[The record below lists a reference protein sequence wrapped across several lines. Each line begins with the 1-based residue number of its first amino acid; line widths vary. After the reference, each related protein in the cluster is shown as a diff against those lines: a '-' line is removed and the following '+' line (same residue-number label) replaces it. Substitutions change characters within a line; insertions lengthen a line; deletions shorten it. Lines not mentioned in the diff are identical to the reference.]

1 MTDSHL
7 QLVTRL
13 KEQLLEPVKRQFI
26 GKDEIID
33 LLGITLVARE
43 NLFLHGPPGTAKS
56 AIVHALASRIVGK
69 SFDYLLTRFTEP
81 NELFGP
87 FDISRLKEGEL
98 VTNTEGML
106 PEAEV
111 IFLDELFNANSAIL
125 NNLLTALNE
134 RTFRRG
140 RETYQLPALT
150 FVGASNNLPEDET
163 LRALFDRFL
172 IRASCGPVDDDQ
184 LRAVLTTGWKSEGG
198 IKPEPALTADEIREL
213 QNLIPS
219 VDLSGSTDVYLELVQ
234 KLRQAGLDLSDRRA
248 VRLQRVIASS
258 AILSGRLTSR
268 PSDLWILRHIWDR
281 EEQIEILSSI
291 VTSSL
296 ASFSEEPDDHPASGQ
311 SPAPDPERINS
322 LLGDLARRSGEA
334 STDLEKHSLA
344 DEARHLAS
352 QLEWLPG
359 SPAKNALQE
368 KMNSLWENLPG

>member
-7 QLVTRL
+7 TLITKL
-13 KEQLLEPVKRQFI
+13 KEQLLDPVKKQFI

-56 AIVHALASRIVGK
+56 AIVNAISQRIIGK

-98 VTNTEGML
+98 VTSTEGML

-163 LRALFDRFL
+163 LR
-172 IRASCGPVDDDQ
+172 
-184 LRAVLTTGWKSEGG
+184 
-198 IKPEPALTADEIREL
+198 
-213 QNLIPS
+213 
-219 VDLSGSTDVYLELVQ
+219 
-234 KLRQAGLDLSDRRA
+234 
-248 VRLQRVIASS
+248 
-258 AILSGRLTSR
+258 
-268 PSDLWILRHIWDR
+268 
-281 EEQIEILSSI
+281 
-291 VTSSL
+291 
-296 ASFSEEPDDHPASGQ
+296 
-311 SPAPDPERINS
+311 
-322 LLGDLARRSGEA
+322 
-334 STDLEKHSLA
+334 
-344 DEARHLAS
+344 
-352 QLEWLPG
+352 
-359 SPAKNALQE
+359 
-368 KMNSLWENLPG
+368 

>member
-7 QLVTRL
+7 ALVSRL
-13 KEQLLEPVKRQFI
+13 KKQLLDPVKKQFI

-56 AIVHALASRIVGK
+56 AIVHALARRIVGK

-98 VTNTEGML
+98 VTNTKGML
-106 PEAEV
+106 PEAEI

-140 RETYQLPALT
+140 RESYQLPALT

-184 LRAVLTTGWKSEGG
+184 LRAVLATGWKSEGTG
-198 IKPEPALTADEIREL
+198 NPEPTITAAEIREL
-213 QNLIPS
+213 QSLIPQ
-219 VDLSGSTDVYLELVQ
+219 VDLSDSTDIYLELIQ

-258 AILSGRLTSR
+258 AILSGRLATR
-268 PSDLWILRHIWDR
+268 PNDLWILRHIWDR
-281 EEQIEILSSI
+281 EEQIDILSAI

-296 ASFSEEPDDHPASGQ
+296 ASFAKAPDDHPSAGQ
-311 SPAPDPERINS
+311 LPTPDPERLNVHLDE
-322 LLGDLARRSGEA
+322 LLIRATNA
-334 STDLEKHSLA
+334 AHDLEKHSLA
-344 DEARHLAS
+344 DEARLLSS
-352 QLEWLPG
+352 QLDWLPET
-359 SPAKNALQE
+359 PAKSALQE
-368 KMNSLWENLPG
+368 KMETLWQQLPA

>member
-7 QLVTRL
+7 TLVTKL
-13 KEQLLEPVKRQFI
+13 KSQLLDPVKKQFV

-56 AIVHALASRIVGK
+56 AIVHALANRIIGK
-69 SFDYLLTRFTEP
+69 TFDYLLTRFTEP

-98 VTNTEGML
+98 VTNTDGML

-172 IRASCGPVDDDQ
+172 IRASCSPVSDDQ
-184 LRAVLTTGWKSEGG
+184 LRAVLSTGWQSEGQSQ
-198 IKPEPALTADEIREL
+198 ITPAISADEIREL
-213 QNLIPS
+213 QNLIPQ
-219 VDLSGSTDVYLELVQ
+219 VDLSASTDPYLELIQ

-248 VRLQRVIASS
+248 VRLQRVIAAS
-258 AILSGRLTSR
+258 AILSGRRATR

-296 ASFSEEPDDHPASGQ
+296 ASFDEAPDDHPAASQ
-311 SPAPDPERINS
+311 SPAPDPERLN
-322 LLGDLARRSGEA
+322 LHLDELLARAA
-334 STDLEKHSLA
+334 SATDSHEKQTLP
-344 DEARHLAS
+344 DEARLIAS
-352 QLEWLPG
+352 QLEWLPD
-359 SPAKNALQE
+359 SPAKSVLQE
-368 KMNSLWENLPG
+368 KADLLWQQIPD

>member
-1 MTDSHL
+1 MIDS
-7 QLVTRL
+7 QLALITQF
-13 KEQLLEPVKRQFI
+13 KEQLLDPVKRQFV
-26 GKDEIID
+26 GKDEIVE
-33 LLGITLVARE
+33 LLGITLIARE

-56 AIVHALASRIVGK
+56 ALVNAISQRIEGR

-98 VTNTEGML
+98 VTNTDGML
-106 PEAEV
+106 PEAEI

-134 RTFRRG
+134 RVFRRG

-172 IRASCGPVDDDQ
+172 IRASCGPVSDDQ
-184 LRAVLTTGWKSEGG
+184 LRAVLHAGWQHEGDQSHQ
-198 IKPEPALTADEIREL
+198 EAVTADQIREI
-213 QNLIPS
+213 QNLVPQ
-219 VDLSGSTDVYLELVQ
+219 VDLTGSTEVYLELIL

-258 AILSGRLTSR
+258 AILSGRLATR

-281 EEQIEILSSI
+281 EEQIDIIASI
-291 VTSSL
+291 VTTTL
-296 ASFSEEPDDHPASGQ
+296 DRFEKAADDHPAATEN
-311 SPAPDPERINS
+311 PPPDPERLAALVNGLLTRSS
-322 LLGDLARRSGEA
+322 LTLD
-334 STDLEKHSLA
+334 DLEKSTLS
-344 DEARHLAS
+344 DEARLLAS
-352 QLEWLPG
+352 QLEWLPDG
-359 SPAKNALQE
+359 EEKLALKERLDQVWQAA
-368 KMNSLWENLPG
+368 SS